1 MVVGGGLRGDGTT
14 AVGTGPETPEALA
27 GDQGG
32 ELLPILLA
40 EGQPQSNASLDG
52 ALGLVV
58 IPELSPLLIGL
69 LIVVDEGLEPPPK
82 VVGVISFPW

>member
-1 MVVGGGLRGDGTT
+1 MAQRQLERVPRPLKHLLVIKR
-14 AVGTGPETPEALA
+14 
-27 GDQGG
+27 G